1 MGDAGVVTIMHAD
14 VEGSTALTTRL
25 GDEVG
30 RGVLLETKRIVRE
43 QAEAHEGREI
53 DSVGDALMLTFTSTR
68 QAIAAA
74 IAIQNTLA
82 ERERERPDETLRVR
96 IGLNVGEVLERDRTP
111 FGAAVNAGARV
122 MSKAAGGQIFV
133 SEMVR
138 QLAGTVPG
146 ISYRDRGRH
155 AFKGFDERWRLFEV
169 VWQQPQPKT
178 QDSAVSTARRPAR
191 RLGRRR
197 VLLLVALGGALAVS
211 AAAGI
216 AVTLSRGGAD
226 TRVVETPPQSLVGLD
241 PQTGS
246 TDVVVNVA
254 SDPVALAHGR
264 GALWLASA
272 DSRTLTRVDSET
284 GAAKRVPV
292 PLVPSSVAV
301 GNDAIWVGGS
311 GAPGLAAVDPVFLRP
326 RPAKGAGD
334 GLPTSVR
341 ALATGDGSVWAGTD
355 DSIVRIEERT
365 GRVLRRYPAE
375 GGVTALAF
383 GGGALFAGL
392 PSGRILRVD
401 PVSGV
406 SARGVVPDSVSGLA
420 VRGRQ
425 LWVIGRYSTTVW
437 HLDAGSLLS
446 IGSTAIDE
454 EAGGQVANGTGIA
467 LDGASTWVS
476 TDLGVRRLDALNDD
490 PNIRAVGASF
500 DFVSRPRAIAA
511 AADRIWVAVAERDT
525 ATAKT
530 EGTLRFNRPDDGDFT
545 LDPALAYTPVGN
557 QRSFATCAK
566 LVSYP
571 DLAGA
576 AGLEIVP
583 ELARGLP
590 KVSASGRVYT
600 FHVRDDFRFSP
611 PSNAT
616 VTAADV
622 KATIERA
629 LSPTWP
635 DGPPPGA
642 AFLRDVEGASD
653 YLAGDAQEIRGLT
666 VADDVLTVRLTRPV
680 PDLLHRLALPFFC
693 VLPSG
698 APIVAG
704 GLTSPI
710 PTAGPYYLASGRVG
724 EGPHTIVLRRNPN
737 YRGDRP
743 RVPERIVYS
752 IGPDG
757 VETAGAL
764 DAGTADYSDGQMVEA
779 TYARLLAA
787 AGPGTP
793 AARAG
798 RQRIFRG
805 PTSDQFYLVLNTSRP
820 LFRQPRLRR
829 AVAHALNRPALLRAL
844 EGAQGGTPSDQY
856 LVRGHPGFRDARIH
870 RLGGP
875 DLERARA
882 EASGAG
888 GRVVLWLP
896 SFELVYDEPQDL
908 VTSLRAS
915 MRAIGLELVVE
926 KIDDFGP
933 RVSAPHAAWDLSLL
947 EFEPELPDPAN
958 TINQLYE
965 AGYPAA
971 SGITTAVTHRLTDA
985 ALNREL
991 RAAARLSGRAR
1002 LDAYAR
1008 LDERLARD
1016 VAALIPI
1023 GSYDQLDSFSER
1035 IGCQTFHPVYG
1046 MILGALCFRS

>member
-30 RGVLLETKRIVRE
+30 RGVLLETMRIVRE

-68 QAIAAA
+68 QAIAGA

-96 IGLNVGEVLERDRTP
+96 IGLNVGEVLERHGTP

-216 AVTLSRGGAD
+216 ARGLSGSGGD
-226 TRVVETPPQSLVGLD
+226 MRVVEAPAQSLVGLD
-241 PQTGS
+241 PQTGNA
-246 TDVVVNVA
+246 DVVVDVRVRPESRCA
-254 SDPVALAHGR
+254 RTRRPVAGECRLEDAHTRRQRDRR
-264 GALWLASA
+264 GQASA
-272 DSRTLTRVDSET
+272 
-284 GAAKRVPV
+284 GAVR
-292 PLVPSSVAV
+292 
-301 GNDAIWVGGS
+301 
-311 GAPGLAAVDPVFLRP
+311 PGLGRRRRRRDLGRRQRRSAGSPPSIRSSCAPARP
-326 RPAKGAGD
+326 RAPRD

-341 ALATGDGSVWAGTD
+341 ALAIGDGSIWAGTD

-406 SARGVVPDSVSGLA
+406 SARGVVPDSIAALA

-425 LWVIGRYSTTVW
+425 LWAIGRYSTTVW

-454 EAGGQVANGTGIA
+454 EAGGPVANGTGIA

-511 AADRIWVAVAERDT
+511 ASDRIWVAVADRDA

-545 LDPALAYTPVGN
+545 LDPALAYSPVGN
-557 QRSFATCAK
+557 QRAFATCAR

-571 DLAGA
+571 DRAGA

-590 KVSASGRVYT
+590 EVSANGRVYT
-600 FHVRDDFRFSP
+600 FRVRDDLH
-611 PSNAT
+611 
-616 VTAADV
+616 VLAAVERDRHGRRRQGDDRARAQPDV
-622 KATIERA
+622 AGR
-629 LSPTWP
+629 P
-635 DGPPPGA
+635 A
-642 AFLRDVEGASD
+642 ARCRLPARRRRRPRLPRGRC
-653 YLAGDAQEIRGLT
+653 AGDSRPQVSG
-666 VADDVLTVRLTRPV
+666 DVLTVRLTRPV

-704 GLTSPI
+704 GLTGPI

-724 EGPHTIVLRRNPN
+724 EGPHTIMLRRNPN

-820 LFRQPRLRR
+820 LFRQPKLRR
-829 AVAHALNRPALLRAL
+829 AVAHALDRPALLRAL
-844 EGAQGGTPSDQY
+844 EGAQAGAPSDQY
-856 LVRGHPGFRDARIH
+856 LVRGHPGYREARIH
-870 RLGGP
+870 RARRPGP
-875 DLERARA
+875 RSRACGRVPRRRPRRALAAVLRVHLRRACRTSSRRFGPACERSGSNSWSRRSTTSARA
-882 EASGAG
+882 SRRPTPRGTCRCSSSNRSCRTRPTRSTSSTRPG
-888 GRVVLWLP
+888 TGR
-896 SFELVYDEPQDL
+896 
-908 VTSLRAS
+908 R
-915 MRAIGLELVVE
+915 
-926 KIDDFGP
+926 
-933 RVSAPHAAWDLSLL
+933 
-947 EFEPELPDPAN
+947 
-958 TINQLYE
+958 
-965 AGYPAA
+965 AA
-971 SGITTAVTHRLTDA
+971 SRRRSRTASRTPPSTASSARQRGSPAVRDSTRTHA
-985 ALNREL
+985 
-991 RAAARLSGRAR
+991 
-1002 LDAYAR
+1002 
-1008 LDERLARD
+1008 
-1016 VAALIPI
+1016 
-1023 GSYDQLDSFSER
+1023 
-1035 IGCQTFHPVYG
+1035 
-1046 MILGALCFRS
+1046 